1 MDDAAKALWNYSI
14 EEITAGHAE
23 EEEAYRCVF
32 CGKSF
37 EKGKIFQEEGSLYDA
52 FGAVR
57 AHVKKVHG
65 TPADCLLSGNPAGA
79 GISEVQ
85 KRLLELLSEGK
96 NDRQIAAEMGITP
109 STVRNHR
116 FKLREKEKQAKIFL
130 ALMRA
135 LEQKTKEGIMDTDQG
150 SWKKCIPPPPWWMI
164 GTALP
169 GRSGRR
175 R

>member
-1 MDDAAKALWNYSI
+1 MDDEAKALWNYSI

-37 EKGKIFQEEGSLYDA
+37 EKGKIFQEEGGLYDA

-79 GISEVQ
+79 GISEV
-85 KRLLELLSEGK
+85 
-96 NDRQIAAEMGITP
+96 
-109 STVRNHR
+109 
-116 FKLREKEKQAKIFL
+116 
-130 ALMRA
+130 
-135 LEQKTKEGIMDTDQG
+135 
-150 SWKKCIPPPPWWMI
+150 
-164 GTALP
+164 
-169 GRSGRR
+169 
-175 R
+175 